1 MLMHFVNLIDVS
13 VESEKAVVVELWDGL
28 LVYARI
34 PTSQKLNG
42 SCRKASCRTLR
53 DTTLFGHPS

>member
-1 MLMHFVNLIDVS
+1 MHFVNLIDLF
-13 VESEKAVVVELWDGL
+13 VESEEAVVVELWDGP

-34 PTSQKLNG
+34 PSSQKLNG
-42 SCRKASCRTLR
+42 SSRKASCQTLR